1 MAASKRCP
9 ERHWPV
15 TEAVMEAVMEV
26 VSSVETE
33 EVRRAAKAVGGE
45 ADTRQPPPALERKV
59 AVEEARVA
67 SARQL
72 VAGHRPWR

>member
-1 MAASKRCP
+1 
-9 ERHWPV
+9 
-15 TEAVMEAVMEV
+15 MEV

-33 EVRRAAKAVGGE
+33 EVRRAAKAVGGG